1 MTDYLK
7 TIAVTVEESER
18 GLFHWLLIESIDDP
32 TGFTV
37 LFGSAE
43 VFGTWEDAL
52 DGGVATLKSL
62 VADRTIGP
70 RLGPTAF
77 LPWAN
82 RDVALPSQATISS
95 WVFAAHRLVPVI
107 RHGHH
112 STSGVPGR
120 LVAMNLP
127 RTPRSLNPGESPS

>member
-1 MTDYLK
+1 MTDHLR

-18 GLFHWLLIESIDDP
+18 GVFHWLLIESIDDP

-43 VFGTWEDAL
+43 IFGSWEDAL

-70 RLGPTAF
+70 RLIGENEDEDPE
-77 LPWAN
+77 P
-82 RDVALPSQATISS
+82 I
-95 WVFAAHRLVPVI
+95 
-107 RHGHH
+107 
-112 STSGVPGR
+112 GR
-120 LVAMNLP
+120 RMRRAM
-127 RTPRSLNPGESPS
+127 RFG